1 MWLNNYGIGFKKLL
15 VLTIYFLFLRFL
27 HAELESA
34 KKIIF
39 FELFFFYKKIY
50 LLQYPSG
57 IYVQYFFVTHPRL
70 NKKL

>member
-39 FELFFFYKKIY
+39 FELFFFIKKFICFNT
-50 LLQYPSG
+50 LQAYMSS
-57 IYVQYFFVTHPRL
+57 IFL
-70 NKKL
+70 